1 MEKKTLSYILLLI
14 FLLSTGASSA
24 EDLLSLDWKYDVG
37 GFALYVD
44 SLRNAE
50 GGVDVIVGC
59 SYSTGAGAAG
69 WITALD
75 SKGERL
81 WEKRGFPRVSSM
93 KVVDLDKDGEDEVLL
108 GVLHY
113 IQCYDAK
120 GNRRWNIGT
129 GVGNIITSIEAADLD
144 GDGLKE
150 IVVGGD
156 STVYPNLYV
165 LGNDGKIL
173 WKIRAGA
180 YEVND
185 VALGDTNGDG
195 KMEIAVG
202 TVAKHGIYYTP
213 SRVYLYD
220 SRGNRMWEKLI
231 PRGTATIELADIE
244 GDGKLEVLVGSLHY
258 FKVLDHQGNSLM
270 DFETRGYIRD
280 IIVEDIDLDG
290 ENEILLGSNDLYVL
304 DSECNA
310 KWENPAGTDVIN
322 DIEIL
327 DLNSDDY
334 PEILVASDGLY
345 IVDYNGDTIWQY
357 STEKE
362 VKDIHVNDLDGDSF
376 PEVAAGS
383 LDNYVYDFTST
394 IYQTRIKAR
403 NYYSEAK
410 KYYSSG
416 RLKEAMDNILKSK
429 DYYQQ
434 LGNGGGVSDAD
445 RLISLINSAS
455 NKKIEER
462 ELAHTY
468 YTNSM
473 DSYLREDYV
482 NATYWARKA
491 QYKFDLLSN
500 DSMAAKS
507 EEIVTNSLRFMER
520 DADESFT
527 KALSYH
533 NSSNHTLVLSNA
545 QEAYGRYVQLGYVNE
560 TTVVLELAAGTYTSM
575 AKEQRASGDFQN
587 ASISAQ
593 KALYIYKCIDSSVE
607 GYPPECLPNDVD
619 IKDVSLLAGE
629 IRNLTY
635 EGSAYTNESLQLKSI
650 ILAASQNDT
659 GIYSFSL
666 DFITRPVSG
675 SLDYAVNFISWNTNI
690 LTLLVALLIVSSM
703 FVVLYS
709 LLSRQG
715 MVPPVRYVSDL
726 SLKIP
731 KRKTKSSHSTGER
744 LEFGGFDSV
753 DEIGREVREVDKIK
767 KDSRK
772 GRGVN
777 LDSLRDLGEV

>member
-1 MEKKTLSYILLLI
+1 MEKKTLSCIILLTI
-14 FLLSTGASSA
+14 LLSTGASSE

-50 GGVDVIVGC
+50 GGVDLIVGC

-69 WITALD
+69 WITAID
-75 SKGERL
+75 SNGEQL

-93 KVVDLDKDGEDEVLL
+93 KVADLDNDGKDEVLL

-129 GVGNIITSIEAADLD
+129 GVGNIITSIETDDID
-144 GDGLKE
+144 GDGLEE

-165 LGNDGKIL
+165 LGNDGKII

-185 VALGDTNGDG
+185 VAVGDTNGDG
-195 KMEIAVG
+195 RMEIAVG

-213 SRVYLYD
+213 SRVYMYD
-220 SRGNRMWEKLI
+220 SKGNKMWEKLI
-231 PRGTATIELADIE
+231 PRGVATIKLADIE
-244 GDGKLEVLVGSLHY
+244 GDGKMEVLVGSLHY
-258 FKVLDHQGNSLM
+258 FKVIDHQGNSLT

-280 IIVEDIDLDG
+280 ILVGDIDLDG
-290 ENEILLGSNDLYVL
+290 VNEILLGSNDLYVI
-304 DSECNA
+304 DSEGNS

-345 IVDYNGDTIWQY
+345 IIDYNGDTIWQY
-357 STEKE
+357 STEKT
-362 VKDIHVNDLDGDSF
+362 VKDIHVCDLDGDSF
-376 PEVAAGS
+376 PELAAGS

-394 IYQTRIKAR
+394 IYQTRIKAQK
-403 NYYSEAK
+403 YYLEAK

-416 RLKEAMDNILKSK
+416 RLEEAMDNVLISK

-434 LGNGGGVSDAD
+434 LGDGEGVSNAD
-445 RLISLINSAS
+445 GLISLINSAS
-455 NKKIEER
+455 DKKIEER
-462 ELAHTY
+462 ELAHLY
-468 YTNSM
+468 YENSM
-473 DSYLREDYV
+473 DSYLIEDYV

-491 QYKFDLLSN
+491 KYKFDLLKN
-500 DSMAAKS
+500 ESMSAKS
-507 EEIVTNSLRFMER
+507 EEIVKNSQRFMER

-527 KALSYH
+527 RAVSYH
-533 NSSNHTLVLSNA
+533 NSSNHTLVLINA
-545 QEAYGRYVQLGYVNE
+545 QDAVERYIQLGLINE
-560 TTVVLELAAGTYTSM
+560 TVAVWELTAETYTLLAEDERSC
-575 AKEQRASGDFQN
+575 GDFMN

-593 KALYIYKCIDSSVE
+593 RALHIYKCIDSSVK
-607 GYPPECLPNDVD
+607 GYPPECKPND
-619 IKDVSLLAGE
+619 IELQDVSALAGE
-629 IRNLTY
+629 ISNLTY
-635 EGSAYTNESLQLKSI
+635 EGSGYTNESLQLKSI

-659 GIYSFSL
+659 GVYSFSL
-666 DFITRPVSG
+666 DFITKPVSG
-675 SLDYAVNFISWNTNI
+675 SLDYALNFISWNTNT
-690 LTLLVALLIVSSM
+690 LTLLIILLIVLLL

-709 LLSRQG
+709 MLSRQG
-715 MVPPVRYVSDL
+715 MVPQVKYLSDI
-726 SLKIP
+726 SLKLP
-731 KRKTKSSHSTGER
+731 RRKSKSHDTFDER
-744 LEFGGFDSV
+744 MEFRGFNSV
-753 DEIGREVREVDKIK
+753 DGIEREVVEVDKIK
-767 KDSRK
+767 KDSIK
-772 GRGVN
+772 GKGVN
-777 LDSLRDLGEV
+777 LNSLRDLGEV